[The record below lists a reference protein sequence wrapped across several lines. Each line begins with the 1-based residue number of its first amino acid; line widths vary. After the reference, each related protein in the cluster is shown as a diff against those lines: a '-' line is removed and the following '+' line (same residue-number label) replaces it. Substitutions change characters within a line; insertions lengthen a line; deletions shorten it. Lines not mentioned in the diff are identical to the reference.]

1 MDWSYAAEGGK
12 NVIFQYVGGPECCVV
27 RSRRVLRVV
36 KSELAAAAA
45 TIDIDPANN
54 NAPLAIERA
63 PESRRRREKESASRT
78 FQRRIV
84 RPLLGRRYV
93 DLARTVRLPTA
104 AAARLYRR
112 AMTSGSI
119 PPSRLPDWQMG
130 SGANGGGSIND
141 DGGGGD
147 GVVMA
152 SLLRDYKQLPPPP
165 PRHLNNDENGSGTT
179 TNTTKNDITMSIE
192 IKPKAGYIT
201 TSPLVHPNNRCKY
214 KHTRYALQQRLMH
227 RGHVTKGWQQ
237 RKTRGDRARRR
248 DGDDST
254 TAATSTTEAT
264 NAGAL
269 FVPSDYSP
277 SDLFSGRTMRVRRAI
292 ANLCDNAQNNL
303 RVFVDGEQIPLADG
317 GGGSSSSDDR
327 GEEEEDDREKLLSDG
342 DYDTMMNKLVS
353 HYYYSSNDGSSG
365 DDDNSMV
372 SSQTMTTTTTKER
385 ATNEQTTTKKERT
398 TKKKKTTFLTM
409 IIDIITTILDRE
421 SDLLSNMLLIQQLDI
436 IDGDGAVLI
445 YDRLVYLCNGSYD
458 IADGLLDDAA
468 ILPAYDFMPTATTTT
483 TTTTEDRNN
492 NNNNTTAQQRGINA
506 SPYAFPECN
515 NLDEL
520 LNVILQFQSLLR
532 EQQQQQRQ
540 QEMDDV
546 TVMIDTYHSK
556 CIELVNCLSKEACIY
571 LLTNWLLSSALC
583 DISFF
588 VTFQLLTVEDC
599 NVNEV
604 RQSCDTGGIALCNPL
619 ENYELDS
626 TTDHTTTTGTVAI
639 PVHYEVKVVDCDP
652 KPARKLRERKH
663 VESKFHLIDEKNDI
677 V

>member
-1 MDWSYAAEGGK
+1 
-12 NVIFQYVGGPECCVV
+12 
-27 RSRRVLRVV
+27 
-36 KSELAAAAA
+36 
-45 TIDIDPANN
+45 
-54 NAPLAIERA
+54 
-63 PESRRRREKESASRT
+63 
-78 FQRRIV
+78 
-84 RPLLGRRYV
+84 
-93 DLARTVRLPTA
+93 
-104 AAARLYRR
+104 
-112 AMTSGSI
+112 
-119 PPSRLPDWQMG
+119 
-130 SGANGGGSIND
+130 
-141 DGGGGD
+141 
-147 GVVMA
+147 
-152 SLLRDYKQLPPPP
+152 
-165 PRHLNNDENGSGTT
+165 
-179 TNTTKNDITMSIE
+179 
-192 IKPKAGYIT
+192 
-201 TSPLVHPNNRCKY
+201 
-214 KHTRYALQQRLMH
+214 
-227 RGHVTKGWQQ
+227 
-237 RKTRGDRARRR
+237 
-248 DGDDST
+248 
-254 TAATSTTEAT
+254 
-264 NAGAL
+264 
-269 FVPSDYSP
+269 
-277 SDLFSGRTMRVRRAI
+277 
-292 ANLCDNAQNNL
+292 
-303 RVFVDGEQIPLADG
+303 
-317 GGGSSSSDDR
+317 
-327 GEEEEDDREKLLSDG
+327 
-342 DYDTMMNKLVS
+342 
-353 HYYYSSNDGSSG
+353 
-365 DDDNSMV
+365 
-372 SSQTMTTTTTKER
+372 
-385 ATNEQTTTKKERT
+385 
-398 TKKKKTTFLTM
+398 M

-468 ILPAYDFMPTATTTT
+468 ILPAYDFMPTATTTM

-492 NNNNTTAQQRGINA
+492 NNNNTAQQRGINA

-588 VTFQLLTVEDC
+588 VTFQLLTVDDC

-626 TTDHTTTTGTVAI
+626 TTDHTTTTGTFAI